1 MTGGLLQLITSGEQ
15 DVYLT
20 NKPEI
25 TFFRKVY
32 KRYTNF
38 SLDFKEI
45 ATNQQIDYGEEI
57 SFNIENLGDAI
68 HKCYIQITLPI
79 LSGFSDNIIT
89 NSDYINNK
97 NTKIS
102 NITNNINTYSL
113 LYSNLQ
119 SYIKLQSIV
128 LRKLKTALLI
138 NNITI
143 TNLQS
148 IIILFNNQ
156 YSQQLLAIKN
166 VIDANIINVIDI
178 PSYILK
184 QTGIIGTNIMIS
196 DINNQL
202 DTRYNNMNYW
212 AKYYYNKLQY
222 YNKLYSNITNTN
234 NINFNW
240 AEYLGH
246 NFFEYFRLEIGGVEV
261 TTYYNDYL
269 HINQSYTINDE
280 HQPNYL
286 LMIGHDP
293 VLNTYN
299 NQQKGGRTLLVPLIF
314 WFCKDAGSVLPLIA
328 LQYQTVT
335 ITAKLNKLKNI
346 ICFEN
351 WEKIYNDLLNISSI
365 TFQDLS
371 NTTVNNDLL
380 ANQNSIIFQDLSAG
394 SVNTA
399 TARFANTVNI
409 DNYLPINKYTI
420 NFQDRVI
427 VYNCKH
433 INYRVLLYNFP
444 QLQDNDVNYILN
456 TYGVPNKSHDD
467 IFSYDS
473 SSYSSNIMYLDQW
486 IYFMTQLPSL
496 VGSQYININNLSLYY
511 PYINYNLLYSTI
523 PLPTI
528 SLVCQFIYFDE
539 IERNKFATSKLEYV
553 IETIDQNIYDVN
565 NLSNSTF
572 NCDLSFTKPTKDII
586 WYVQPKIFNIGLS
599 NYGQNTQLLFNYRKY
614 FNAYII
620 KEHSLTLDQYNI
632 IIKNE
637 AEPYDVSITDVT
649 DYNDENY
656 YFNLLPYKYLSNN
669 LPLGVYYHTFS
680 LYPEE
685 TQPSGTANLSII
697 KAKEYTVTFNKEF
710 INEYFSNSNRNNLN
724 PNKQGLLIKLFAKS
738 YNMFI
743 IENGHSGLL
752 FTI

>member
-20 NKPEI
+20 SKPEI

-45 ATNQQIDYGEEI
+45 ATNQQVEYGEEV
-57 SFNIENLGDAI
+57 SFNIENLGDGI

-79 LSGFSDNIIT
+79 IPGFSDNIIT

-97 NTKIS
+97 NAKKS
-102 NITNNINTYSL
+102 NIIKNQNTYSL

-119 SYIKLQSIV
+119 SYIKLQTIV
-128 LRKLKTALLI
+128 LRKLKTALQI

-143 TNLQS
+143 TDLQT

-156 YSQQLLAIKN
+156 YSQQLLSIKN
-166 VIDANIINVIDI
+166 IIDTNIINIIDI
-178 PSYILK
+178 PTYILK
-184 QTGIIGTNIMIS
+184 QTGIIGTNITIS
-196 DINNQL
+196 DIINQL

-246 NFFEYFRLEIGGVEV
+246 NFFEYFRLEIGGIEV
-261 TTYYNDYL
+261 TSYYNDYL
-269 HINQSYTINDE
+269 HINQTCSLKEEY
-280 HQPNYL
+280 QSNYL
-286 LMIGHDP
+286 LMIGHDQI
-293 VLNTYN
+293 LNNYN
-299 NQQKGGRTLLVPLIF
+299 TGAKGGNTILIPLLF

-335 ITAKLNKLKNI
+335 ITVKLNKLKNI

-351 WEKIYNDLLNISSI
+351 WEKIYDDLLNISSI

-371 NTTVNNDLL
+371 NTTINNDLL
-380 ANQNSIIFQDLSAG
+380 SNQNSIIFQDLSAG
-394 SVNTA
+394 TINLS
-399 TARFANTVNI
+399 TARYANTVNI
-409 DNYLPINKYTI
+409 DTKLPINNYII

-427 VYNCKH
+427 NYKCMY

-444 QLQDNDVNYILN
+444 QLQDSDINFILN
-456 TYGVPNKSHDD
+456 TYGIPNNSQNNTSS
-467 IFSYDS
+467 FSN
-473 SSYSSNIMYLDQW
+473 NIMYLDQW
-486 IYFMTQLPSL
+486 IYFMTQLPNL
-496 VGSQYININNLSLYY
+496 IGSQYININNLGLYY
-511 PYINYNLLYSTI
+511 PYINYNLLYSQI
-523 PLPTI
+523 PVPNI
-528 SLVCQFIYFDE
+528 SLICQFVYFDE
-539 IERNKFATSKLEYV
+539 IERKKFATSKLEYV
-553 IETIDQNIYDVN
+553 IETIEQNIYDVN
-565 NLSNSTF
+565 KISQSTF
-572 NCDLSFTKPTKDII
+572 NCDLSFTKPTKEFF
-586 WYVQPKIFNIGLS
+586 WYIQPKIFNIGLS
-599 NYGQNTQLLFNYRKY
+599 SYGQNTQLLFNYRKY
-614 FNAYII
+614 YNAYII
-620 KEHSLTLDQYNI
+620 KEQSFTLDQYNI
-632 IIKNE
+632 IKKNE
-637 AEPYDVSITDVT
+637 ATKYNPNITDIL
-649 DYNDENY
+649 DYNDESYN
-656 YFNLLPYKYLSNN
+656 FNVLPYKYLSNN

-697 KAKEYTVTFNKEF
+697 KAKEYNVTFNTDF
-710 INEYFSNSNRNNLN
+710 INEYFNNSNTNNLN
-724 PNKQGLLIKLFAKS
+724 PNKQGLLIKLLAKS

-743 IENGHSGLL
+743 IENGHGGLL